1 MTVQL
6 GERFLLDWFELES
19 TQDGYRLWSANEKAP
34 VADVQ
39 TLPEQCRVCMLA
51 SGLEFR
57 CASLAEAEQKIAACR
72 YLGL

>member
-1 MTVQL
+1 MQR
-6 GERFLLDWFELES
+6 GQRFLLDWYELES
-19 TQDGYRLWSANEKAP
+19 IPNGYRLWSPDEAEP